1 VESKYHRRAL
11 KEIIDGFSA
20 YFVGEEKRY
29 IKHQAISDVVDF
41 ELIYDLHFEKAQKKG
56 LPTREEV
63 FDNLIKEGM
72 WSSADDAKI
81 EKHRFYVESLIRN
94 KRNLYLKSA
103 TDQINKQIKEAE
115 DELSAMLWEKEELCA
130 NCCDKYAT
138 NRANDF
144 YMFSSFYKNPELTEP
159 LYTQEEFENIEAS
172 KVTEI
177 IRIYNKFHD
186 RFSEKHI
193 QDLVLQDFYKIYYSF
208 SESCMDF
215 FGLPIVK
222 LNNFQL
228 NLLIYTRIFKNIFD
242 QHDDI
247 PEKIR
252 KDPAALLDYAGS
264 ASARE
269 ELKRKMES
277 DGGGGSSVVGATKE
291 DLEELGLSNEGSGS
305 TLSDAAKSKGGSLS
319 MKDLM
324 DLSGV

>member
-1 VESKYHRRAL
+1 MESKYHRRAL

-29 IKHQAISDVVDF
+29 IKHQSISDVVDF
-41 ELIYDLHFEKAQKKG
+41 ELVYDLHFEKAKKRG

-63 FDNLIKEGM
+63 FDNLIEEGI

-81 EKHRFYVESLIRN
+81 EKHQFYVESLIRN
-94 KRNLYLKSA
+94 KKNLYLKSA
-103 TDQINKQIKEAE
+103 TDQVNKQIKEAE
-115 DELSAMLWEKEELCA
+115 GELSAMLWEKEELCS
-130 NCCDKYAT
+130 NSCDKYAT

-144 YMFSSFYKNPELTEP
+144 YMFTSFYKDPGLSEP
-159 LYTQEEFENIEAS
+159 LYTQEEFENIES
-172 KVTEI
+172 GKVTEI
-177 IRIYNKFHD
+177 IRIYNKFHE

-193 QDLVLQDFYKIYYSF
+193 QDLVVQDFYKIYYSF

-215 FGLPIVK
+215 FGLPVVE

-228 NLLIYTRIFKNIFD
+228 NLIIYTRIFKNIFD

-252 KDPAALLDYAGS
+252 KDPSALLDYAGS
-264 ASARE
+264 ADARE
-269 ELKRKMES
+269 ELKNKMETES
-277 DGGGGSSVVGATKE
+277 GGGSSVVGATKE
-291 DLEELGLSNEGSGS
+291 DLENLGLSQGGGQ
-305 TLSDAAKSKGGSLS
+305 TLSSAAESKGGSLS

-324 DLSGV
+324 DLGGV